1 MLIWDRSHIKLV
13 AFNVAKVVYKIIL
26 ISHFLWDISLVETSA

>member
-1 MLIWDRSHIKLV
+1 MLIWNRPYIRLV

-26 ISHFLWDISLVETSA
+26 ISHFLWDIDLVVTSA